1 VYESLGDLIL
11 SRVDGFHSSVRHVLN
26 LGAVLGE
33 SFKLVEIVDIMQL
46 LHVKVD
52 DGNSNTQYLHAKQAQ
67 EALEVAVYEGVL
79 YMEYEGGAAEDTDY
93 YSGDIDYSSSVSKVE
108 DVSFSFSHDVWR
120 SSILRVM
127 LDSQKRETHRM
138 IALTLESRQGVEE
151 LSDFLS
157 KTRLFNHWRGSGDF
171 SKASS
176 AALHVSRDFISL
188 GLYDQSIQILHD
200 TIGIL
205 NLSDAGTIADDRK
218 GMFKYWEHDLD
229 MYH

>member
-33 SFKLVEIVDIMQL
+33 SFHLVEIVDIIKML
-46 LHVKVD
+46 NVKVD
-52 DGNSNTQYLHAKQAQ
+52 HDMSNNPHYLQAMQSQ

-79 YMEYEGGAAEDTDY
+79 HMEYGGGAAGDTKRRISLQY
-93 YSGDIDYSSSVSKVE
+93 ISSVSKVE
-108 DVSFSFSHDVWR
+108 DVSFSFSHEIWR

-127 LDSQKRETHRM
+127 LDSQKRETHRI
-138 IALTLESRQGVEE
+138 IALTLESRLGVGE

-157 KTRLFNHWRGSGDF
+157 KTRLFYHWRGSGNF

-176 AALHVSRDFISL
+176 AALNAGTDFISL

-200 TIGIL
+200 AIGIL
-205 NLSDAGTIADDRK
+205 NRSDAGIVDDDDK
-218 GMFKYWEHDLD
+218 GMFKYCGHYLD
-229 MYH
+229 IYH